1 MKLFYDTLGAVLSAT
16 SLIFMFNGEQTIAT
30 YLICQAILCKLL
42 SMEEK

>member
-16 SLIFMFNGEQTIAT
+16 SLVFMFNGGQTIAT
-30 YLICQAILCKLL
+30 YLICYAILCKLC